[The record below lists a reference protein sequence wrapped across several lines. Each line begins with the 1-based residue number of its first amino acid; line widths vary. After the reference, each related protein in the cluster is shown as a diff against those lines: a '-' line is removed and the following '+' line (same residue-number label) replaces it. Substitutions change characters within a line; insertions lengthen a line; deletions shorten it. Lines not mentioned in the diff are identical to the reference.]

1 MPASPDRAIG
11 GASALDSFLS
21 ELRASHLG
29 PSDVTVIGHSYGSLV
44 VGEAAQNEHFAAD
57 NIVLVGS
64 PGAGVEFASQ
74 LQVAPGHVL
83 VGANGGDKV
92 VIGSDIAGLPKDL
105 PGLPR
110 QGIFGT
116 DPSDR
121 SFGATRLPTG
131 GSSAGATG
139 SAPYLNH
146 DYFHIGSQSLQNM
159 AAIVAGHPGA
169 IV

>member
-1 MPASPDRAIG
+1 VIVAYGDPHIAEHTAVYVPGTG
-11 GASALDSFLS
+11 GQPG
-21 ELRASHLG
+21 RCRR
-29 PSDVTVIGHSYGSLV
+29 
-44 VGEAAQNEHFAAD
+44 GEPR
-57 NIVLVGS
+57 
-64 PGAGVEFASQ
+64 PGRVFM
-74 LQVAPGHVL
+74 
-83 VGANGGDKV
+83 GANGGDKV
-92 VIGSDIAGLPKDL
+92 VIGSDIAGLPLDL

-146 DYFHIGSQSLQNM
+146 DYFHIGSQSLRNM
-159 AAIVAGHPGA
+159 ASIVAGYPGA
-169 IV
+169 MV